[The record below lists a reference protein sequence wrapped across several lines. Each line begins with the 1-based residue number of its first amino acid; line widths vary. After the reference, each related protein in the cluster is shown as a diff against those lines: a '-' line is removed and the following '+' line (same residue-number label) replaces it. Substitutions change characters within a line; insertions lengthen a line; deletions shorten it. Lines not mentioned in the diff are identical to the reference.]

1 MKQLLLTLTFV
12 LVGACALAQLDMV
25 KEKKD
30 EKKPSKS
37 GKTIKPKPVNTA
49 SYIIV
54 YRGGQLASALTNY
67 SIYIDGRKVCI
78 LSNGRFLKYPVS
90 PGKHEI
96 EATKSG
102 LTLSK
107 KEIYTSVLSSPGRN
121 NYVVCNI
128 RKSLLKEKV
137 EMNEVG
143 ESSGR
148 QMINNLKED
157 NCQEDIND
165 SKRNH

>member
-1 MKQLLLTLTFV
+1 MKQLLFTMVFFSV
-12 LVGACALAQLDMV
+12 SAFAFAQLDMV
-25 KEKKD
+25 KEKG

-37 GKTIKPKPVNTA
+37 GKTIKPKPINTA

-54 YRGGQLASALTNY
+54 YRGDQLASALNNY
-67 SIYIDGRKVCI
+67 SIYIDGIKVCI

-90 PGKHEI
+90 PGNHEI

-102 LTLSK
+102 IVLKK
-107 KEIYTSVLSSPGRN
+107 KETFTSVISTSGRN

-128 RKSLLKEKV
+128 KKSLLHEKV

-148 QMINNLKED
+148 QTINNLKED
-157 NCQEDIND
+157 NCQEEINNRQH
-165 SKRNH
+165 KH